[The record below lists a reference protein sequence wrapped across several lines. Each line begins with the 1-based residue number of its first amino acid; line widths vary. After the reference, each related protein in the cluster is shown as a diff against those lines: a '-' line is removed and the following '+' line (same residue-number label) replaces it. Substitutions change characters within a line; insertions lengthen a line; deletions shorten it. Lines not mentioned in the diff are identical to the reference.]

1 MAHGSPGPAADSDSD
16 SDEQPPRTHA
26 LPQGLP
32 QRSSSESEV
41 SPGGA
46 WAKSWSVGGQSARV
60 GQQVQMRK
68 TRSSEDRK
76 RGRGKVYDDLPWL
89 ESTSSDM
96 RMPPSLVG
104 LQRGTSNNS
113 TGEELEEPANG
124 WVRLI
129 VTASSWKVLCIVC
142 VTVPLSFMVLLY
154 FGCEPSESADEWGEQ
169 QLKDVKTY
177 LQGIRSDHDHVHKLK
192 TDMDYLRR
200 SMQQEEMV
208 CLERAETGFRSCGQ
222 EGRESATCTPAA
234 AANCTGQEF
243 SNIFTFQVRELKRAA
258 EHIERLKTRLLEIP
272 SQHPS
277 AVKPFAPA
285 VFDRTTLTCDWND
298 EDKIVFAERPESEE
312 LSGSSTPY
320 HRMSQEHDELRGC
333 HLKIDSISMSS
344 LAHSR
349 GRKGAPHRIVD
360 EAEEDRFGC
369 FRANREP
376 QGCHKYVKRKVD
388 RLRFKAG
395 CASGVRE
402 WGWCGRTP
410 FSFLLPDGFPFG
422 NFDDDNRCTTLGD
435 AWTWIWEFLW
445 SWGAFIG
452 LAIYTARQAWSS
464 VTWFLGKVKGLEKIL
479 NTTQDDMQ
487 YVKAVESGRGG
498 DTHRVSLSLNL
509 VGDPDPQRSPRG
521 SDCKELK
528 VKLRLRTLRETDLR
542 TIVTDPD
549 MRGVFAETAKD
560 TTHDRPFLQ
569 DRETK
574 HGEMRNQMV
583 NLFSNHLS
591 SINASNYIMED
602 MGEQDMVSETYV
614 FGLTYEKTNDKTAK
628 DDHVKKVRVLI
639 IRASCLARSR

>member
-1 MAHGSPGPAADSDSD
+1 MHV
-16 SDEQPPRTHA
+16 THSM
-26 LPQGLP
+26 LRPV
-32 QRSSSESEV
+32 ESV
-41 SPGGA
+41 A
-46 WAKSWSVGGQSARV
+46 
-60 GQQVQMRK
+60 
-68 TRSSEDRK
+68 T
-76 RGRGKVYDDLPWL
+76 
-89 ESTSSDM
+89 
-96 RMPPSLVG
+96 
-104 LQRGTSNNS
+104 
-113 TGEELEEPANG
+113 
-124 WVRLI
+124 VRLI

-435 AWTWIWEFLW
+435 ACSRCASPALVAKHVVRSMGSPAVLGCGAQCTSDGRRAIRRWWRTRRSVPAAWLTRWT
-445 SWGAFIG
+445 
-452 LAIYTARQAWSS
+452 TRPAWRS
-464 VTWFLGKVKGLEKIL
+464 V
-479 NTTQDDMQ
+479 
-487 YVKAVESGRGG
+487 AGG
-498 DTHRVSLSLNL
+498 MCGMASHAAS
-509 VGDPDPQRSPRG
+509 SPR
-521 SDCKELK
+521 
-528 VKLRLRTLRETDLR
+528 
-542 TIVTDPD
+542 
-549 MRGVFAETAKD
+549 
-560 TTHDRPFLQ
+560 
-569 DRETK
+569 
-574 HGEMRNQMV
+574 
-583 NLFSNHLS
+583 
-591 SINASNYIMED
+591 
-602 MGEQDMVSETYV
+602 
-614 FGLTYEKTNDKTAK
+614 
-628 DDHVKKVRVLI
+628 
-639 IRASCLARSR
+639 